1 LVRRNN
7 VEDRNER
14 RKIQSVE
21 TTRFFSRRRVLQH
34 MGTAAAVVGLPGCA
48 SLASSREHF
57 VLVLVLVLVLVH
69 GAWHGPWCW
78 NKLTPVLPR

>member
-1 LVRRNN
+1 M
-7 VEDRNER
+7 EDRNER

-57 VLVLVLVLVLVH
+57 VLVH

>member
-1 LVRRNN
+1 M
-7 VEDRNER
+7 EDRNER

-57 VLVLVLVLVLVH
+57 VLVLVH